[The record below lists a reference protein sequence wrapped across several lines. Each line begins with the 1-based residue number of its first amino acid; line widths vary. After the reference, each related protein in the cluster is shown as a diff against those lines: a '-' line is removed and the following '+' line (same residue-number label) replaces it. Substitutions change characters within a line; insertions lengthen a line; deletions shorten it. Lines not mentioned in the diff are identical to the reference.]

1 MGHNYAPA
9 YYSTL
14 QDSIAS
20 LCKTILPFSFKKRR
34 LPAAEH
40 RLAQLQSDNL
50 KWQQDSF
57 HRMLHLMGLQK
68 EGISSEGEVS
78 AFRTHLLDTLIAAP
92 AYLEPPI
99 VLRDKLLFLQE
110 LFYAKCISVEEY
122 HSSKRPLL
130 HRLAAQGVEIDVK
143 DVIVAGPKETEESS
157 GEEWC
162 DINLQDENCP
172 NNKETLDPKNESKQN
187 SAMKHIKGAISSLK
201 PGKHKSEK
209 SIFDR
214 ISPDMSS
221 QSMEN
226 PFWDTQSN
234 ETRGETQS
242 ILMPESFPVNPS
254 NGNDESSNGKHKRK
268 PFRPVFRR
276 VHNGPA
282 DSNENEG
289 RETKSAKKQWG
300 LDGLKKWKRTC
311 SDKETA
317 PFSASD
323 GSCMEAYSSIG
334 EGPDTKQIK
343 MKLHSDG
350 SPSDFFVDKVLGQNI
365 KKELSRIQTEL
376 CNKNP
381 NLKFSNEQIEAISTK
396 LPVDKADLKNFFPRA
411 WCDQYG
417 DLVLNVVKKEFKD
430 HVGEMEKLRSTAKDR
445 HNSAPWTTSD
455 HSCIEND
462 QNHHPNLF
470 SKKDCGYP
478 QHQQGKSDRVQESYN
493 KSFGENPFYNMR
505 V

>member
-1 MGHNYAPA
+1 MGHNYTPA

-92 AYLEPPI
+92 AHHEPPA

-110 LFYAKCISVEEY
+110 LFYTKCISVEEY

-130 HRLAAQGVEIDVK
+130 HRLAVQGVEIDVK
-143 DVIVAGPKETEESS
+143 DVIVVGPKETKEST

-162 DINLQDENCP
+162 DIDLKDETCP
-172 NNKETLDPKNESKQN
+172 NNKENSDPKNESKEN

-201 PGKHKSEK
+201 PGKHKSET
-209 SIFDR
+209 SVFDR
-214 ISPDMSS
+214 ISQDISS
-221 QSMEN
+221 QCSEN
-226 PFWDTQSN
+226 PFWDAQSK
-234 ETRGETQS
+234 ERQGETQS
-242 ILMPESFPVNPS
+242 ILMAESFPVNPS
-254 NGNDESSNGKHKRK
+254 NGNNESSNGEHKRR
-268 PFRPVFRR
+268 PFRTVFHREQ
-276 VHNGPA
+276 NGPA
-282 DSNENEG
+282 NSNENEE
-289 RETKSAKKQWG
+289 REMKSAKKQWG

-311 SDKETA
+311 SDKGTA
-317 PFSASD
+317 PFSLSD
-323 GSCMEAYSSIG
+323 GSCREAYSSIG
-334 EGPDTKQIK
+334 EGPDIKQIK
-343 MKLHSDG
+343 MKLRPDG
-350 SPSDFFVDKVLGQNI
+350 APSDFFVDKVLGQNI

-396 LPVDKADLKNFFPRA
+396 LPVDKADLKNFFPRT

-417 DLVLNVVKKEFKD
+417 DLVLDVVLWYMSIMLHYLPD
-430 HVGEMEKLRSTAKDR
+430 VS
-445 HNSAPWTTSD
+445 
-455 HSCIEND
+455 
-462 QNHHPNLF
+462 
-470 SKKDCGYP
+470 
-478 QHQQGKSDRVQESYN
+478 
-493 KSFGENPFYNMR
+493 
-505 V
+505 